1 MSGPLSKYR
10 IIDLTAMVSGPYAT
24 QLLGD
29 QGADV
34 IKVETHIGD
43 LTRWAGPSRGGIS
56 SAFLLNNRSK
66 RSIALDLKQDDG
78 KLILNALID
87 TADVFVQNFR
97 PGAVERMGFG
107 ENHVRAIKPDI
118 IYVSISGFGES
129 GPYTH
134 KRVYDH
140 VIQALSGVMH
150 VQRDNH
156 DTPRLMHTILPDKL
170 TAVTT
175 AQAITAAL
183 LGRENTGKGEHVRLS
198 MMDTTVAWMWPDMM
212 INYTLMGDDVTNL
225 FPAGTNDTAFET
237 RDGYMIVLVISDD
250 EWQGFVRASGRPEL
264 GEDERFKTLPDRI
277 QHFAEMFDTMRATV
291 RDGTTAE
298 WVEKLDAEQVPCAQV
313 NSVEAVFTDPQVMDN
328 ELIEETEH
336 PNAGPMRAPR
346 VAARFREHSIPE
358 LRPAPMLGQHNVEIL
373 TELGIDD
380 IEGLREAS
388 VIT

>member
-10 IIDLTAMVSGPYAT
+10 IVDLTAMVSGPYAT

-34 IKVETHIGD
+34 IKVETHTGD

-66 RSIALDLKQDDG
+66 RSITLDLKQDDG
-78 KLILNALID
+78 KRILDALIG

-97 PGAVERMGFG
+97 PGAIERMGFG
-107 ENHVRAIKPDI
+107 EDHVRGIKSDI

-150 VQRDNH
+150 VQGNNQ
-156 DTPRLMHTILPDKL
+156 TPCYMHTILPDKL
-170 TAVTT
+170 TAVTS

-183 LGRENTGKGEHVRLS
+183 LGREGTGKGEHVRLS
-198 MMDTTVAWMWPDMM
+198 MMDTTVAWMWPDAM
-212 INYTLMGDDVTNL
+212 INHTLMGDGVSAL
-225 FPAGTNDTAFET
+225 FPSGSNDTAFET
-237 RDGYMIVLVISDD
+237 KDGYMIVLVVSDD

-264 GEDERFKTLPDRI
+264 SEDKRFQTLADRI
-277 QHFAEMFDTMRATV
+277 DHFPELFDTMRETV
-291 RDGTTAE
+291 RDGTTDE
-298 WVEKLDAEQVPCAQV
+298 WVAKFDAEQVPCAGV
-313 NSVEAVFTDPQVMDN
+313 NSVEAVFTDPQIAHN
-328 ELIEETEH
+328 ELIEETDH
-336 PNAGPMRAPR
+336 PNAGRMRAPR
-346 VAARFREHSIPE
+346 PAARFREHPVGE
-358 LRPAPMLGQHNVEIL
+358 QRPAPMLGQHTVEIL
-373 TELGIDD
+373 TELGIED
-380 IEGLREAS
+380 IERLRTDS